1 MSSDNHP
8 SHLSRELWA
17 EVSPYLDEALG
28 LDPSRREAWLV
39 ALESVHPEV
48 AAQLRELLSLHAA
61 NRASG
66 FLERTPLE
74 PDLQGQPIG
83 PYTVE
88 RLLGR
93 GGMGSVWLARR
104 SDGKFEG
111 HAAIKLL
118 ERRGLRRDADQIR
131 HEASLLARLSHPH
144 IARLFDAGVRESGQ
158 PYLVLEYVEGEPIDR
173 YCNSHALPL
182 PARLRLFLGVLDAV
196 AHAHAQLI
204 VHRDLKPS
212 NVLVTAAGTVKLLDF
227 GVASLQAGQPSADA
241 GGPQAL
247 TPGYAAPE
255 QLRGEPVSAAND
267 VYALGVLLHVL
278 VTGAHP
284 YASSGTTHTELV
296 RATLTEDPPPASAR
310 FADGVSRRRVRGDLD
325 AIIARALSRE
335 PQSRY
340 ATAAELE
347 ADVRRFLG
355 KFPVQARP
363 ATRTYVAQKF
373 TQRHW
378 GGVLT
383 VVLVL
388 IVLIA
393 SSVVT
398 TLQTLEARRQRDFAR
413 AQLGRAEAINDLNYY
428 VVNDAGPAGAPIT
441 IRGLMAR
448 ALHVLERQRLNDA
461 NRVTLL
467 TSVGWAYEAQDDH
480 ASGLRILNEAYRLS
494 QGVSDPAARA
504 LAACTLANA
513 LANEGPSPR
522 SSELIDYSL
531 RELPD
536 SPEFALDRSF
546 CLSRGK
552 QVASDF
558 GDAQLALQ
566 RARATI
572 ETLKQVPFPH
582 EVADMHANEE
592 LAAALDDAGRFREAT
607 AAFANGWPLL
617 VALGRDDTVG
627 AATWL
632 NNWAVTLI
640 KLGRP
645 FDAEKLLRRSMALQR
660 AGPSDEGIS
669 PMGFTNYAQVLFDL
683 ARLDEAAAYAERA
696 FTGAAQTGN
705 PIIGSQTRLR
715 LARIYRAQHRFGE
728 ATQMLDEA
736 RVSMQKLLPPGH
748 FAFSALAAERALTA
762 QAQGDLPRALQ
773 SINEALEIDQTAA
786 RDGKAGAELLPT
798 LWTYRAGIE
807 LDAGQLP
814 AAERDSRQALNQ
826 LLAGAQPGDY
836 SSSVGRAEMTLA
848 RALRAEGRV
857 ADAQSAARM
866 AADQLGR
873 ALGPDHPETRA
884 AQGLA
889 SNLRIPGSGAAP

>member
-1 MSSDNHP
+1 MTSDNQP
-8 SHLSRELWA
+8 ADLSRELWA
-17 EVSPYLDEALG
+17 AVSPYLDEALG
-28 LDPSRREAWLV
+28 LDPSRREAWLA

-48 AAQLRELLSLHAA
+48 AAELRMLLSLHAA

-66 FLERTPLE
+66 FMERTPLE
-74 PDLQGQPIG
+74 PDLQGQRIG
-83 PYTVE
+83 PYTIE

-111 HAAIKLL
+111 QAAIKLL
-118 ERRGLRRDADQIR
+118 ERRGLRRDAEQIR

-144 IARLFDAGVRESGQ
+144 IARLLDAGVRESGQ

-173 YCNSHALPL
+173 YCNSQALPL

-212 NVLVTAAGTVKLLDF
+212 NVLVTADGTVKLLDF
-227 GVASLQAGQPSADA
+227 GVASLQAGEPSADA

-267 VYALGVLLHVL
+267 VYALGILLHVL

-284 YASSGTTHTELV
+284 YASSATTHTELV

-310 FADGVSRRRVRGDLD
+310 FADAASRRRVRGDLD
-325 AIIARALSRE
+325 AIIARALNRE

-355 KFPVQARP
+355 NFPVRARP
-363 ATRTYVAQKF
+363 TTRAYVAQKF

-383 VVLVL
+383 VMLVL
-388 IVLIA
+388 MVLIA

-398 TLQTLEARRQRDFAR
+398 TLQTLEARRQRDFAH

-441 IRGLMAR
+441 VRGLLAR
-448 ALHVLERQRLNDA
+448 AVHVLEREHLTDG

-467 TSVGWAYEAQDDH
+467 TSVGWEYEAQGDH
-480 ASGLRILNEAYRLS
+480 ATGLRILNEAYRLS
-494 QGVSDPAARA
+494 RGVADPAARA
-504 LAACTLANA
+504 QAACTLAGA
-513 LANEGPSPR
+513 LSNEGPSPR
-522 SSELIDYSL
+522 SSELIEDSL

-536 SPEFALDRSF
+536 SAEFALDRSF

-552 QVASDF
+552 DVASDM
-558 GDAQLALQ
+558 GNAQLAVQ
-566 RARATI
+566 RARAAI
-572 ETLKQVPFPH
+572 EALKQVPFTH
-582 EVADMHANEE
+582 DVGELHANEE
-592 LAAALDDAGRFREAT
+592 LASALDDAGQYREAI
-607 AAFANGWPLL
+607 AAFASGWPRL
-617 VALGRDDTVG
+617 VVLGRDDTVG

-632 NNWAVTLI
+632 NNWAVALL

-645 FDAEKLLRRSMALQR
+645 LEAERLFRRAMDLGR
-660 AGPSDEGIS
+660 VGPSDEGVG
-669 PMGFTNYAQVLFDL
+669 PQKLTNYAQALFEL
-683 ARLDEAAAYAERA
+683 ARLDEAADYAQRA
-696 FTGAAQTGN
+696 LARGTREGN
-705 PIIGSQTRLR
+705 QKVLSQTQLR
-715 LARIYRAQHRFGE
+715 LARIYRGQHKLE
-728 ATQMLDEA
+728 QATRMLDEA
-736 RVSMQKLLPPGH
+736 QASMQKLLPPGH
-748 FAFSALAAERALTA
+748 FAFSALATERALTA
-762 QAQGDLPRALQ
+762 QAQGDVPQALKLIEQ
-773 SINEALEIDQTAA
+773 AVQIDEQAA
-786 RDGKAGAELLPT
+786 SHGKAGAELLPT

-814 AAERDSRQALNQ
+814 AAETDSRQALKR

-848 RALRAEGRV
+848 RVLRAEGRA
-857 ADAQSAARM
+857 ADSQSAARV

-873 ALGPDHPETRA
+873 ALGPDHPETQQ

-889 SNLRIPGSGAAP
+889 SNLGIPGSATAH